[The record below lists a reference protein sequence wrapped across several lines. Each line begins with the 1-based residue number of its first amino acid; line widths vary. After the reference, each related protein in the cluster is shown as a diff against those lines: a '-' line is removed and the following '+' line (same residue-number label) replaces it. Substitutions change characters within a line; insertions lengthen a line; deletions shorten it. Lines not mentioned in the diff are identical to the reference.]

1 MLEYQEKT
9 TNVQKLLEANRT
21 EEVKKLLSSFM
32 DPDAADVVCGLHPNY
47 QPQALK
53 LLSPSQTARVMTYL
67 PTDLLESLVHTFDN
81 LQLAKFLNLMAPDD
95 RHHILDVL
103 EAERIAPV
111 LKNLDP
117 DEQRETKAL
126 LSYPPDSVGRL
137 MTPKYIRIRP
147 EWNMNQVIQ
156 HIREWGEDSE
166 SFDSLYVLDEKDR
179 LLNEVSLREV
189 LLSSPDRQ
197 VKDIM
202 KNQFKSLNANMDQEE
217 AVRMMERYD
226 HSALPVVNDEGI
238 LLGIVTFDDIA
249 DVAELE
255 TSEDIEKLG
264 GMEALGNRYSS
275 ASILKLVR
283 KRVVWL
289 VGLFVGGIFTI
300 FAMSTYQ
307 DRLEQYTI
315 LALFVPLIIACGGN
329 AGTQTASLMIRALA
343 LGDVTLKDWLKVI
356 RRELMSGIML
366 GLVLGAFG
374 FITAYAVTMVLSP
387 DNLGAASQ
395 LMATAI
401 GTSIMSVVI
410 CGTLVG
416 SFLPLLFCRFGIDPA
431 TSSTPAVT
439 ILVDVAGLFL
449 YFFICGL
456 FINF

>member
-1 MLEYQEKT
+1 MLEQQEITLSIPELLKSGRSEE
-9 TNVQKLLEANRT
+9 VQKLL
-21 EEVKKLLSSFM
+21 SSLM
-32 DPDAADVVCGLHPNY
+32 DPDAADVVCGLDPRY
-47 QPQALK
+47 QAQALK
-53 LLSPSQTARVMTYL
+53 LLPSTQTARIITYL
-67 PTDLLESLVHTFDN
+67 PTELLERLVHAFDN
-81 LQLAKFLNLMAPDD
+81 LQLGKFLKLMAPDD
-95 RHHILDVL
+95 RHLILDVL
-103 EAERIAPV
+103 EAKRISPV
-111 LKNLDP
+111 LKHLDP
-117 DEQRETKAL
+117 DEQKETKAL
-126 LSYPPDSVGRL
+126 LSYPLDSVGRL

-147 EWNMNQVIQ
+147 EWDMEQVIQ
-156 HIREWGEDSE
+156 HIREWGKDSE
-166 SFDSLYVLDEKDR
+166 SIDSLYVLDDADR
-179 LLNEVSLREV
+179 LVNEVSLHEV
-189 LLSSPDRQ
+189 LLSSPEKK
-197 VKDIM
+197 VKDVM
-202 KNQFKSLNANMDQEE
+202 KNQFKTLNVDMDQEE

-226 HSALPVVNDEGI
+226 HSALPVINDEGI
-238 LLGIVTFDDIA
+238 LMGIVTFDDIA

-255 TSEDIEKLG
+255 TSEDMEKLG
-264 GMEALGNRYSS
+264 GMEAIGNRYSS
-275 ASILKLVR
+275 VSILKLVR

-307 DRLEQYTI
+307 ERLEQYTI

-343 LGDVTLKDWLKVI
+343 LGDVRLKNWIRVI
-356 RRELMSGIML
+356 RRELASGIML

-374 FITAYAVTMVLSP
+374 FITAYVVTMVLSQ
-387 DNLGAASQ
+387 DNFDAASQ